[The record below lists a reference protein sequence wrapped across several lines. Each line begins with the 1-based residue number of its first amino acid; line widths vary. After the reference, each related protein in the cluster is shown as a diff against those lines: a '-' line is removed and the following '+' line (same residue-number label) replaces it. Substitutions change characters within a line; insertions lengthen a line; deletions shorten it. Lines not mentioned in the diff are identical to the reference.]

1 MSAIYY
7 MFGVFVISVFWSAI
21 FSLTRSGAMR
31 EINLRGVSKVSCRT
45 LKIADGTATL
55 GDKVS
60 IIITTILGSLVCTPF
75 IIVSILVGGILYF
88 IVEVIIR

>member
-1 MSAIYY
+1 VPQLYIV
-7 MFGVFVISVFWSAI
+7 GVFFLLVLCSVIV
-21 FSLTRSGAMR
+21 SLTRSGAMR